1 MKQCMNNGPGW
12 KAGPRGTAAVL
23 VGGNAGMTIGAVARR
38 ALMALGLGAVAWFA
52 ASGIAG
58 AQEDNTYTADA
69 MKYIAA
75 GLAMGLGA
83 LGPGIGIGFL
93 GGKAMEALGRNPEAA
108 GPIQTNMILAIAFA
122 EAIGI
127 YALVVAIL
135 IGFVF

>member
-1 MKQCMNNGPGW
+1 
-12 KAGPRGTAAVL
+12 
-23 VGGNAGMTIGAVARR
+23 MTVGAVARR
-38 ALMALGLGAVAWFA
+38 ALLIVGLAALAWL
-52 ASGIAG
+52 ASIGVAG
-58 AQEDNTYTADA
+58 AQEAGDNIFTSDSN
-69 MKYIAA
+69 KFIAA

-83 LGPGIGIGFL
+83 VGPGIGIGLL

-108 GPIQTNMILAIAFA
+108 APIQTNMILAIAFA